1 MTIISENQA
10 IWVKRQ
16 RFHALFLGS
25 GCIMLWFSH
34 FRDHNSFTS
43 FVRAQCLLLRK
54 TLNKCQMLL
63 ISHYFCNEH
72 VSDSCW
78 LQMALSKF
86 VFTGCSE
93 GRDSQPA
100 ARYHCQLAELRCSP
114 RAVQR
119 YPGRRGG
126 SETFKF
132 LCRLNPNNTGRD
144 RKIPQVQQ

>member
-16 RFHALFLGS
+16 QFHALFLGS

-34 FRDHNSFTS
+34 FRDHNNFTS
-43 FVRAQCLLLRK
+43 SLRAQCLLLRK
-54 TLNKCQMLL
+54 TLSKCRMLL

-78 LQMALSKF
+78 LQKALREF
-86 VFTGCSE
+86 GFTGRSE

-100 ARYHCQLAELRCSP
+100 ARYHCQLAELHCSP

-119 YPGRRGG
+119 YPRQRGG
-126 SETFKF
+126 SETFTF
-132 LCRLNPNNTGRD
+132 LCTLNPNNTGSD
-144 RKIPQVQQ
+144 RRSPRVQQ